1 MTTKEVAEFLR
12 IKERKVY
19 DLVAEKQIPCTR
31 VTGKL
36 LFPRALLDRWIA
48 RATEFPEADAAALK
62 PIPAVVAGSHDP
74 LLEWALRQSG
84 SGLALL
90 PGGSLDGL
98 ERFAAG
104 EAAAA
109 GLHILDGATGEYN
122 VHAVSERAAGLDVVL
137 VEWARRRQGLLVAKG
152 NPLGLGTVEDLDRDG
167 VRVAVREPEA
177 GSRIL
182 FHHLLAEAGLAAN
195 SLTAA
200 GDPVRSE
207 SDLALA
213 IVEGKADAGLGIATA
228 AAQYSLDFVPL
239 WEERYDLAV
248 RRRAYFEAPFQAFLT
263 FCTSEPFRARAAELT
278 GYDVSGFG
286 DVHFNAA

>member
-19 DLVAEKQIPCTR
+19 DLVAEKRIPCTR

-36 LFPRALLDRWIA
+36 LFPKVLLDRWIA
-48 RATEFPEADAAALK
+48 RATEFPAADAAALK

-122 VHAVSERAAGLDVVL
+122 VHAVAERAAGLDAVL
-137 VEWARRRQGLLVAKG
+137 IEWARRRQGLLVAKG
-152 NPLGLGTVEDLDRDG
+152 NPLGLGSISDLGRDG
-167 VRVAVREPEA
+167 VRVVAREPEA

-182 FHHLLAEAGLAAN
+182 LQHLLTEAGLDLDGFATTERPA
-195 SLTAA
+195 
-200 GDPVRSE
+200 RSE

-213 IVEGKADAGLGIATA
+213 VVEGKADAGLGIAAA
-228 AAQYSLDFVPL
+228 AAQYGLDFVPL
-239 WEERYDLAV
+239 WEERYDLVV
-248 RRRAYFEAPFQAFLT
+248 RRRAYFEAPFQTFLR
-263 FCTSEPFRARAAELT
+263 FCASEPFRSRAAELT

-286 DVHFNAA
+286 EIHYNAA